1 LVFLSFSTFPIDC
14 LCVGCQRLSPLS
26 EGNTGLKD
34 TNYADDLALL
44 SHTEDHMQ
52 EKTRKLEEN
61 ARMIGLMINAQVIFS
76 ATHGTVLRCFSEQ
89 ICGLC
94 NIYLF

>member
-1 LVFLSFSTFPIDC
+1 MSSVLFIIAIDW
-14 LCVGCQRLSPLS
+14 VMITTLS

-61 ARMIGLMINAQVIFS
+61 ARTA
-76 ATHGTVLRCFSEQ
+76 
-89 ICGLC
+89 
-94 NIYLF
+94 